1 MVAAT
6 HDRTRP
12 GPRWPFR
19 LGELCARLRMDLQPA
34 ELDRARGELWLL
46 LNTLLMNYLRH
57 QAHAVRPIAT
67 ADIEDI
73 AAQKSLDLLRKSE
86 QGEWDPTGRSPGEI
100 TNFLATVAR
109 NGLLDFVRKQ
119 RHIIR
124 PDPEQDPAWDTR
136 DTVSRSR
143 LHDGVSPQLRVE
155 RREFV
160 EVLRGCAAE
169 LQDRSRRVWF
179 FRVFL
184 EMSSKDIAMHPEVNL
199 KPGHVDVILQRAREM
214 IRECMASKGYA
225 PCDMPPGTFS
235 ELWRVWQAESV
246 TTRNA

>member
-1 MVAAT
+1 MAAAAQ
-6 HDRTRP
+6 DRTRP

-34 ELDRARGELWLL
+34 ELDRVRGELWLL

-57 QAHAVRPIAT
+57 QARTLRPIAT
-67 ADIEDI
+67 ADMEDI

-86 QGEWDPTGRSPGEI
+86 QGKWDPSGRSPGEI

-109 NGLLDFVRKQ
+109 NGLLDFVRKE
-119 RHIIR
+119 RRIIR
-124 PDPEQDPAWDTR
+124 PDSEEDPDWNTR
-136 DTVSRSR
+136 DNVSRSR
-143 LHDGVSPQLRVE
+143 SHEGAAPNLRVE

-160 EVLRGCAAE
+160 AVLRGCAAE

-184 EMSSKDIAMHPEVNL
+184 EMSSKEIALHPEVNL

-214 IRECMASKGYA
+214 VRDCMARKGYA
-225 PCDMPPGTFS
+225 PGDMPPGTFS
-235 ELWRVWQAESV
+235 ELWRVWRAESV
-246 TTRNA
+246 TTHDT